1 MPNKQLSGFT
11 EFNPGNDI
19 PSLTG
24 KVILVTGGTAGVGKN
39 TLEQLAQHDP
49 AHLYF
54 TGRNQS
60 AAEQVINLVKAAK
73 PSISI
78 TFIRMDM
85 ASLASVK
92 SAISKFTHDRLDVLI
107 CNGGIMDVPPA
118 VSADG
123 FEIHMATNHLGHAL
137 LIDQLLPVMLRT
149 AALPGAD
156 VRIVIL
162 SSTGFAIHPKDGF
175 AWEKLSTAQSG
186 FIESMT
192 RYGQSKL
199 ANLVY
204 AAELARRYP
213 QILSVSIHPGFV
225 STDLIHN
232 SSTLAK
238 TFSYGRHWLKG
249 ESILSPH
256 EGALNSLWVAAG
268 AERNQLVN
276 GAYYEPVGV
285 LRKPDGLPSSEEFA
299 KRVWNWTDEVLAP
312 FR

>member
-1 MPNKQLSGFT
+1 MPRQLSGFT
-11 EFNPGNDI
+11 EFNPSMDI
-19 PSLTG
+19 PSLSG
-24 KVILVTGGTAGVGKN
+24 KVIFVTGGTAGVGKS
-39 TLEQLAQHDP
+39 TLEQLAQHQP

-60 AAEQVINLVKAAK
+60 AAKQVIKLVKAAQ

-78 TFIRMDM
+78 TFIQMDLS
-85 ASLASVK
+85 SLASVK
-92 SAISKFTHDRLDVLI
+92 SAVAQFTHDRLDLLI

-118 VSADG
+118 ISVDG
-123 FEIHMATNHLGHAL
+123 FEIHVATNHLGHAL
-137 LIDQLLPVMLRT
+137 LIDKLLPVMLQT
-149 AALPGAD
+149 AFLLQAD

-162 SSTGFAIHPKDGF
+162 SSAGFALHPKDGL
-175 AWEKLSTAQSG
+175 AWDKLSSAQSG
-186 FIESMT
+186 FVESMT

-225 STDLIHN
+225 ATNLIHN
-232 SSTLAK
+232 SSALAK
-238 TFSYGRHWLKG
+238 FYSYGRHWLRG

-256 EGALNSLWVAAG
+256 QGSLNSLWVAAG
-268 AERNQLVN
+268 AERNNLVN
-276 GAYYEPVGV
+276 GAYYEPIGV

-299 KRVWNWTDEVLAP
+299 KRVWTWTDGVLTN

>member
-1 MPNKQLSGFT
+1 MPRQLSGFT
-11 EFNPGNDI
+11 EFNPSMDI
-19 PSLTG
+19 PSLSG
-24 KVILVTGGTAGVGKN
+24 KVIFVTGGTAGVGKS
-39 TLEQLAQHDP
+39 TLEQLAQHQP

-60 AAEQVINLVKAAK
+60 AAKQVIKLVKAAQ

-78 TFIRMDM
+78 TFIQMDLS
-85 ASLASVK
+85 SLASVK
-92 SAISKFTHDRLDVLI
+92 SAVAQFTHDRLDLLI

-118 VSADG
+118 ISVDG
-123 FEIHMATNHLGHAL
+123 FEIHVATNYLGHAL
-137 LIDQLLPVMLRT
+137 LIDKLLPVMLQT
-149 AALPGAD
+149 AFLLQAD

-162 SSTGFAIHPKDGF
+162 SSAGFALHPKDGL
-175 AWEKLSTAQSG
+175 AWDKLSSAQSG
-186 FIESMT
+186 FVESMT

-225 STDLIHN
+225 ATNLIHN
-232 SSTLAK
+232 SSALAK
-238 TFSYGRHWLKG
+238 FYSYGRHWLRG
-249 ESILSPH
+249 ESIHSPH
-256 EGALNSLWVAAG
+256 QGSLNSLWVAAG
-268 AERNQLVN
+268 AERNILVN
-276 GAYYEPVGV
+276 GAYYEPIGV

-299 KRVWNWTDEVLAP
+299 KRVWTWTDGVLTN

>member
-1 MPNKQLSGFT
+1 MPRQLSGFT
-11 EFNPGNDI
+11 EFNPSKDI
-19 PSLTG
+19 PSLRS
-24 KVILVTGGTAGVGKN
+24 KVIFVTGGTAGVGKS
-39 TLEQLAQHDP
+39 TIEQLARHQP

-60 AAEQVINLVKAAK
+60 AAEHVVSLAKAAQ
-73 PSISI
+73 PSTPI
-78 TFIRMDM
+78 TFIQMDLS
-85 ASLASVK
+85 SLASVK
-92 SAISKFTHDRLDVLI
+92 SAVAQFTHDRLDILI

-118 VSADG
+118 VSVDG

-137 LIDQLLPVMLRT
+137 LIDKLLPVMLQT
-149 AALPGAD
+149 VSLPQAD

-162 SSTGFAIHPKDGF
+162 SSAGFALHPKDGLS
-175 AWEKLSTAQSG
+175 WDKLSSAQSG
-186 FIESMT
+186 FVESMT

-225 STDLIHN
+225 ATNLVH
-232 SSTLAK
+232 SSSVLAK
-238 TFSYGRHWLKG
+238 LYSYGRHWLRG

-256 EGALNSLWVAAG
+256 EGSLNSLWVAAG
-268 AERNQLVN
+268 AERNNLVN

-285 LRKPDGLPSSEEFA
+285 LRKPDGLASSEEFT
-299 KRVWNWTDEVLAP
+299 KRVWTWTNGVLAA